1 MKLVLANLAKDI
13 SVPAEGRHRVVAV
26 GVMHTLVKVLFS
38 IPHVE
43 EVLEL
48 SASERVVPVV
58 TFVSRGLL
66 RLLDIPENVVWN
78 GVEDTLLAGS
88 LQTVLIGIL
97 EILDVII
104 LLTLLENGE
113 LLIDR
118 GMELVKVSL
127 SLAHFQL
134 SNDSH
139 TPSILI
145 LGIDVPN
152 L

>member
-13 SVPAEGRHRVVAV
+13 SVPAEGRHGVVAV
-26 GVMHTLVKVLFS
+26 GVMRTLVKVLFS

-104 LLTLLENGE
+104 LLTLLENGKF
-113 LLIDR
+113 LINR

-127 SLAHFQL
+127 SLANFKL
-134 SNDSH
+134 SNDSI